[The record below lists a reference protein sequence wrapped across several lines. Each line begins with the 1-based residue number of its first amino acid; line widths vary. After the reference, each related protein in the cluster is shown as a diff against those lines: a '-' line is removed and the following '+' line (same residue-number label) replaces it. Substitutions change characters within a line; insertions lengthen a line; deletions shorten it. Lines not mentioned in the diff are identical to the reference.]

1 MLKKLTISVLSL
13 LLTLA
18 GAQASQAET
27 VLEKTARTG
36 VLTLGA
42 HLNLVPYSYINDKNE
57 LVGLS
62 IDIAELIRAEV
73 ERELGKPIRLEIVEA
88 SDVPSAI
95 PKLRSGEI
103 DLACNT
109 AFTWERD
116 RFVDFTISY
125 SVTGIRLLV
134 PQSSSIKSEETL
146 IGKRIAVVPN
156 SVAEKTVKLAQSK
169 AVLVPVATLE
179 EGILALKNKKV
190 DGVAGDG
197 VLLDGQR
204 QALGVADTHLVPDQ
218 PYMSYGIA
226 CMVPQHNPAFLR
238 SANRAIV
245 RLAENYVRGDKATV
259 ALVQQ
264 WIGPEGITNVD
275 PEKIK
280 SFMGYILITHE
291 QIPPKP

>member
-88 SDVPSAI
+88 SDVPTAI

-134 PQSSSIKSEETL
+134 PSSSPIKSEETL

-197 VLLDGQR
+197 LLLDGQR
-204 QALGVADTHLVPDQ
+204 QALGVTDTNLVPDK

-226 CMVPQHNPAFLR
+226 CMVPQNNPAFLR

-259 ALVQQ
+259 AAVQQ
-264 WIGPEGITNVD
+264 WIGPEGIAKVD

-280 SFMGYILITHE
+280 SFMGYILVTHE

>member
-1 MLKKLTISVLSL
+1 MFKKLAIPALSL
-13 LLTLA
+13 LLFLA
-18 GAQASQAET
+18 ATPASWAET

-36 VLTLGA
+36 VLTLGTP
-42 HLNLVPYSYINDKNE
+42 LNLVPYSYINDKNE

-62 IDIAELIRAEV
+62 IDMANLIRAEV
-73 ERELGKPIRLEIVEA
+73 ERELGKPIRLEMVDA
-88 SDVPSAI
+88 SDVTIAI
-95 PKLRSGEI
+95 PKLLSGEI

-116 RFVDFTISY
+116 RFIDFTISY

-134 PQSSSIKSEETL
+134 PHSSPLKSEETL

-156 SVAEKTVKLAQSK
+156 SVAEKTVRLAQPK

-197 VLLDGQR
+197 LLLDGQR
-204 QALGVADTHLVPDQ
+204 QALGVTDTHLIPDK

-226 CMVPQHNPAFLR
+226 CMVPQNNPAFLR

-259 ALVQQ
+259 AAVEQ
-264 WIGPEGITNVD
+264 WIGPEGVTKID